1 MGKAVKE
8 IGDAA
13 KKLDAEQRKQRK
25 RFLAAVRHQIEPRS
39 RAVMAC
45 GLAQAL
51 VLLSLLSL
59 ALDSTLFGIEIFD
72 GYQREIWA
80 SNDVCTELRGAITA
94 RPFSAY
100 AQRDYETVRNVT
112 QLYEWLRGDT
122 RWDPSPTPH
131 GTPPP
136 STSRGSAAR

>member
-1 MGKAVKE
+1 MAAEVGKEVGKAVKE

-13 KKLDAEQRKQRK
+13 KKLDAEQRKRRK
-25 RFLAAVRHQIEPRS
+25 RLLAAVHHQIEPRS

-45 GLAQAL
+45 GLAQAV

-59 ALDSTLFGIEIFD
+59 ALDSTLFGVEIFD

-122 RWDPSPTPH
+122 R
-131 GTPPP
+131 
-136 STSRGSAAR
+136 